1 MNDFADAK
9 ILAERLRVALEE
21 SLILRAQLKATTET
35 TRTLVDQYNEELR
48 RTVVWEAASGLRE
61 AKVKPVA
68 VPFPRP
74 TVSAL

>member
-1 MNDFADAK
+1 MNDFSYARV
-9 ILAERLRVALEE
+9 LAERLRVAVEE
-21 SLILRAQLKATTET
+21 SLILRAQLKATMDR
-35 TRTLVDQYNEELR
+35 TRTLVDKYNEELR
-48 RTVVWEAASGLRE
+48 RTIVWEAASGLRE